1 MKVKSLLIVYK
12 DKDEEFF
19 KHLKGLIDS
28 KDDSQ
33 DGSVGVE
40 DGTVRVF
47 KCPEKQWL
55 KYKAK
60 GKEDRLA
67 DKTLFIDDMQG
78 ITVSG
83 PVKPVYSKYGISYGP
98 IDQLH
103 YVVEVDEKYV
113 WEEES
118 YRRFQEELKQLTDK
132 DGVTETDAFAGQ
144 TDAKDRIKKKGKFVA
159 LSLLFPPALLVTGGM
174 VVKDA
179 SEVFKNAKVI
189 RSQMLYFALTKVY
202 LEELDA
208 FMKS

>member
-28 KDDSQ
+28 KDDDQ
-33 DGSVGVE
+33 NGSVGVE

-60 GKEDRLA
+60 GTEDRLA
-67 DKTLFIDDMQG
+67 DKTLFIDDIQG
-78 ITVSG
+78 IAVSD
-83 PVKPVYSKYGISYGP
+83 PVKPVYSQYGISYGP
-98 IDQLH
+98 IDSLH
-103 YVVEVDEKYV
+103 YLVEVDEKYV
-113 WEEES
+113 WKEKA

-132 DGVTETDAFAGQ
+132 NDVVDRDAFADQ
-144 TDAKDRIKKKGKFVA
+144 EDAKDRIKKKGKFVA
-159 LSLLFPPALLVTGGM
+159 LSLLFPPALFVAGGM
-174 VVKDA
+174 VAKDA

>member
-12 DKDEEFF
+12 DEDEEIF

-28 KDDSQ
+28 NDDQ

-83 PVKPVYSKYGISYGP
+83 PVKPIYSQYGISYGP
-98 IDQLH
+98 IDSLH
-103 YVVEVDEKYV
+103 YLVEVDENYV
-113 WEEES
+113 WEKEV
-118 YRRFQEELKQLTDK
+118 YRRFQEELKQLTNNADTK
-132 DGVTETDAFAGQ
+132 TDAFASQ
-144 TDAKDRIKKKGKFVA
+144 EEAKERMKKNGKLLA
-159 LSLLFPPALLVTGGM
+159 LSLLFPPALLLTGGM
-174 VVKDA
+174 VAIDA
-179 SEVFKNAKVI
+179 SEVSRNAKVI

>member
-28 KDDSQ
+28 KDDDQ
-33 DGSVGVE
+33 NGCVGVE

-78 ITVSG
+78 ITAAG
-83 PVKPVYSKYGISYGP
+83 PIEPVYSKYGISYGP
-98 IDQLH
+98 IDPLH
-103 YVVEVDEKYV
+103 YVVEVDEKYE
-113 WEEES
+113 WDEDA

-132 DGVTETDAFAGQ
+132 DDVTETDAFAGQ
-144 TDAKDRIKKKGKFVA
+144 EEAKGRIKKNSKFVA
-159 LSLLFPPALLVTGGM
+159 LSLLFPPALLVTGGI
-174 VVKDA
+174 VAKEA